1 MTVDPELCI
10 VVSFAAFALV
20 FAKKVYPLITQ
31 KLDDHIEEVKNK
43 IHEAELLRQKACESL
58 KEACSKKEDIQ
69 QIIMANR
76 LKSEEKIK
84 KLQKENEELL
94 KQLRKRHEA
103 SIKMQLNAEFIK
115 QKNLLIDRLS
125 DLILEKLSEK
135 VINSECE
142 ISTAIDKNDLRRLL
156 DTHN

>member
-1 MTVDPELCI
+1 MDPELCI
-10 VVSFAAFALV
+10 VISFVLFALI
-20 FAKKVYPLITQ
+20 FAKKIYPAIIQ

-43 IHEAELLRQKACESL
+43 IREAELLQEKASESL
-58 KEACSKKEDIQ
+58 KEACAKRDDIQ
-69 QIIMANR
+69 EIIRVNR

-103 SIKMQLNAEFIK
+103 SLKTQLDAEFIK
-115 QKNLLIDRLS
+115 QKNILIDRLA

-135 VINSECE
+135 VVNSECE
-142 ISTAIDKNDLRRLL
+142 ISTSIDKSDLRKLL
-156 DTHN
+156 DTRI